1 MKFKLEENF
10 GSRKQHLFQAYGHDV
25 QTVRMQGLQGSS
37 DVHLFEVCRV
47 EQRCLVTLDLDFA
60 DVLHF
65 PPSLTNGIVVI
76 RLPRNPSLALLE
88 QLVHQFLQTLSHM
101 SIERRLWIVEPS
113 RIRVHESET
122 DIQP

>member
-1 MKFKLEENF
+1 MKFKLDENF
-10 GSRKQHLFQAYGHDV
+10 GSRTQHLFQAYGHDV

-37 DVHLFEVCRV
+37 DARLFEVCRV

-60 DVLHF
+60 DVLRF

-88 QLVHQFLQTLSHM
+88 QLIRQFLQTLAHM
-101 SIERRLWIVEPS
+101 PIERRLWIVEPS
-113 RIRVHESET
+113 RIRVHEPET

>member
-1 MKFKLEENF
+1 MKFKLDENF
-10 GSRKQHLFQAYGHDV
+10 GSRTQHLFQAYGHDV

-47 EQRCLVTLDLDFA
+47 EQRCMVTLDLDFA
-60 DVLHF
+60 DVLRF

-88 QLVHQFLQTLSHM
+88 QLVRQFLQTLAHM
-101 SIERRLWIVEPS
+101 PLERSLWIVEPS
-113 RIRVHESET
+113 RIRVHESES

>member
-1 MKFKLEENF
+1 MKFKLNENF
-10 GSRKQHLFQAYGHDV
+10 GSRTQHLFQAYGHDV
-25 QTVRMQGLQGSS
+25 QTVRMQGLQGSP
-37 DVHLFEVCRV
+37 DTRLFEVCRV

-60 DVLHF
+60 DVLRF

-88 QLVHQFLQTLSHM
+88 QLVRQFLQTLARM

>member
-1 MKFKLEENF
+1 MKFKLDENF
-10 GSRKQHLFQAYGHDV
+10 GSRTQHLFQAYGHDV

-37 DVHLFEVCRV
+37 DVHLFEVC
-47 EQRCLVTLDLDFA
+47 LVTLDLGFA

>member
-1 MKFKLEENF
+1 MKFKLDENF
-10 GSRKQHLFQAYGHDV
+10 GSRTQHLFQAYGHDV
-25 QTVRMQGLQGSS
+25 QTVRTQGLQRSS
-37 DVHLFEVCRV
+37 DAHLFEVCRV

-60 DVLHF
+60 DVLRF

-88 QLVHQFLQTLSHM
+88 QLVRQFLQTLAHM